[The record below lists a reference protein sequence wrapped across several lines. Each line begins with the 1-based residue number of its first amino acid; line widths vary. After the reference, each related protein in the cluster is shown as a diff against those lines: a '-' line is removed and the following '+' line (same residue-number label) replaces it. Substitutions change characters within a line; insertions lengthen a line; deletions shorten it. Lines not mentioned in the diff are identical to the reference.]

1 MPHLL
6 SLLVKP
12 KLNLEIL
19 AYSLQSI
26 QISNR
31 FINKIIKTEKYI
43 ACHQLFI
50 LNLVFTFFA
59 TIFLVTCRVKILK
72 FFVVGL
78 QK

>member
-31 FINKIIKTEKYI
+31 FINKIIKIEKYV
-43 ACHQLFI
+43 AFHFEFGLHF
-50 LNLVFTFFA
+50 VA
-59 TIFLVTCRVKILK
+59 IFLES
-72 FFVVGL
+72 VG
-78 QK
+78 